1 MDKQWA
7 FICNTLHEQVSKYV
21 GCSLIA
27 LAFQGELVARSPVEN
42 QEEGRDVRG

>member
-1 MDKQWA
+1 MHMDKQWV

-27 LAFQGELVARSPVEN
+27 LAF
-42 QEEGRDVRG
+42 